1 MASHFKKTSR
11 KKIVLTIVLVCTIV
25 AVLLVGCFAVV
36 NSGALY
42 AIARVFNETTTTTTA
57 KPTTTIVPTTQ
68 PSQTPDP
75 EPEPLPDPE
84 YAVPDEMKGVWLV
97 PGTDYLV
104 SGKETAATVKKQIDS
119 AFTAMEEWQFNTLL
133 LPLHRETTALYP
145 SSEMTSF
152 TLTNTD
158 GTRFDPVSYIVEKAR
173 EKQLFVYGV
182 MDLHVREGDTWDPRV
197 DGVIERTVRIVEEG
211 AAAYALDGMFVSGFA
226 YALGQIPAEEKE
238 TAVSAVDALVE
249 QVSQTLI
256 TSDRN
261 RYVGLMSYGI
271 WAHSTV
277 NEKGSKTD
285 SYYEEFT
292 DGCADTRGWL
302 ERGLFHC
309 VMVKN
314 YASTLHPT
322 ASFQKV
328 LSWWEETAAEL
339 NVPLYMSHSA
349 KTIGSYLVGWK
360 SPDQL
365 AQQYLYCKDAV
376 GWCGSAYDSLAPLAK
391 DTLGLAETLK
401 KAYAGTINEEFIYD
415 QLKVSM
421 PTKLTYT
428 TTESVVTFQ
437 GGGDTNF
444 PLTINGE
451 AMQLSE
457 HGFFTKQYTLKI
469 GLNTFNF
476 EHKGKTRTY
485 NITYKQ
491 TLVESISPAED
502 MTVDGGSRFVI
513 RVIARKGAT
522 VKAVINGTTV
532 ALEETEIKE
541 DESGNLPS
549 DFGAYVGNYTLP
561 KGVIGQSQNLGA
573 VKATA
578 TYNGLSESKNG
589 GVITIEALP
598 QPTTTVPTTTTTVI
612 TTTTTQP
619 PETTGDGS
627 STTGIDGSETTGTDG
642 SETTETTSTTVP
654 DIPPAEGDSDIVI
667 ITSEYAETFN
677 GGDFID
683 DWSRPYNSYLPKG
696 TQDKWVANVYNG
708 SLSYYLLASGHR
720 VYRKDAKLVK
730 GALNAN
736 TPLKNCAVTV
746 SGIHT
751 VMTFDANWNV
761 PVYIA
766 AHPQQYYRDVTDP
779 NSAKEPNYSLEK
791 YGQTAEYV
799 DVTFHY
805 TVAPTAAPDLTGNP
819 LFSKAEW
826 IDDTNGVW
834 TLRLTLKKAGAYYG
848 HQLEWTGG
856 RLTISF
862 LNPFD
867 ISKNP
872 PEEKLKGVSIL
883 IDPGHGS
890 DNDKAWEAPFN
901 LAYATDL
908 KAKLEA
914 LGATV
919 TMTRDK
925 HLGAAELSLASR
937 VKMAHAGTYHMV
949 ISVHMNGANGIATG
963 ATVHY
968 YDEVGYTL
976 SSYIYPKMHE
986 VETPYGVGT
995 TANGTPRS
1003 SGTVWG
1009 TLYMTRSIFDCP
1021 SVLLECAFLDNPK
1034 DKEALIDPVYRDK
1047 LMQAVTDGVVAY
1059 FEAMA
1064 PKGQPIEQPSAP
1076 NTTITTAEVTTVGTT
1091 ETVA

>member
-1 MASHFKKTSR
+1 MGSHFKKPS
-11 KKIVLTIVLVCTIV
+11 KKPLVLKIVLVC
-25 AVLLVGCFAVV
+25 AVVTALLIGCFAVV
-36 NSGALY
+36 NSGVLY
-42 AIARVFNETTTTTTA
+42 TIADVFNETTTTNSTG
-57 KPTTTIVPTTQ
+57 TTTSTTVTTTQ
-68 PSQTPDP
+68 PSQVVT
-75 EPEPLPDPE
+75 PEPLPPPE
-84 YAVPDEMKGVWLV
+84 YAVPEEMKGVWLV

-104 SGKETAATVKKQIDS
+104 TGKESAATVKKQIDS
-119 AFTAMEEWQFNTLL
+119 AFTAMEGWDFNTLL
-133 LPLHRETTALYP
+133 LPLHREDAALYP
-145 SSEMTSF
+145 SAEMTSI
-152 TLTNTD
+152 TLTDAD
-158 GTRFDPVSYIVEKAR
+158 GVRFDPVAYITEQAR
-173 EKQLFVYGV
+173 ERQMFVYGV
-182 MDLHVREGDTWDPRV
+182 MDLHVREGDAWDPRV
-197 DGVIERTVRIVEEG
+197 EGVIERTVRIVEEG
-211 AAAYALDGMFVSGFA
+211 ASAYAMDGMFVSGFA
-226 YALGQIPAEEKE
+226 YALNQIAAEERE
-238 TAVSAVDALVE
+238 TAIAAVDALVTK
-249 QVSQTLI
+249 VSEMLV

-328 LSWWEETAAEL
+328 LSWWEETANEL

-349 KTIGSYLVGWK
+349 KTIGSYLAGWK

-376 GWCGSAYDSLAPLAK
+376 GWCGSAYESLTPLVK

-415 QLKVSM
+415 QLKVTQPS
-421 PTKLTYT
+421 KLTYT
-428 TTESVVTFQ
+428 TTESVITFN

-451 AMQLSE
+451 AVELSE

-485 NITYKQ
+485 SITYKQ
-491 TLVESISPAED
+491 TLVESVSPSEN

-513 RVIARKGAT
+513 RVIARDGST
-522 VKAVINGTTV
+522 VKAVINGVTV
-532 ALEETEIKE
+532 TLEETETKE

-549 DFGAYVGNYTLP
+549 DFRAYVGNYTLP
-561 KGVIGQSQNLGA
+561 KGIVGQAQNLGA
-573 VKATA
+573 IQVTA
-578 TYNGLSESKNG
+578 TYNGFSESKNG
-589 GVITIEALP
+589 GSITVDALP
-598 QPTTTVPTTTTTVI
+598 LPPPTTTAPSAPTGPTH
-612 TTTTTQP
+612 P
-619 PETTGDGS
+619 
-627 STTGIDGSETTGTDG
+627 GT
-642 SETTETTSTTVP
+642 
-654 DIPPAEGDSDIVI
+654 PPAAGDSDIVI

-696 TQDKWVANVYNG
+696 TQDQWVANVYNG
-708 SLSYYLLASGHR
+708 NLSYYLLASGKR
-720 VYRKDAKLVK
+720 VYKKDAKLVK
-730 GALNAN
+730 GTLNAN
-736 TPLKNCAVTV
+736 TSLSGGEAVI
-746 SGIHT
+746 SGMHT
-751 VMTFDANWNV
+751 VLTYETNWNI

-766 AHPQQYYRDVTDP
+766 AYPQQYYREVSDP
-779 NSAKEPNYSLEK
+779 NSSQDPYYGIEK

-805 TVAPTAAPDLTGNP
+805 AIAPPAAPDLKNNP

-826 IDDTNGVW
+826 IDGKNGVW
-834 TLRLTLKKAGAYYG
+834 TLRLTLKTKGAYYG
-848 HQLEWTGG
+848 HQLVWSGDQ
-856 RLTISF
+856 LSISF
-862 LNPFD
+862 LNPANT
-867 ISKNP
+867 SKNP

-890 DNDKAWEAPFN
+890 DDDKPAEGPFN
-901 LAYATDL
+901 LLYANDL

-925 HLGAAELSLASR
+925 DLGKNGLSLPSR
-937 VKMAHAGTYHMV
+937 VAMAHAGSYHMV
-949 ISVHMNGANGIATG
+949 ISVHMNGANGKATG

-976 SSYIYPKMHE
+976 SSYIYPEMRE
-986 VETPYGVGT
+986 VETKYGVGT

-1009 TLYMTRSIFDCP
+1009 TLFMTRSIFDCP

-1059 FEAMA
+1059 FKAMV
-1064 PKGQPIEQPSAP
+1064 PYEEPTEQPTVS
-1076 NTTITTAEVTTVGTT
+1076 TTVAGTTTTATGTTEGTTAESAATGATTAATTVTTVKKET
-1091 ETVA
+1091 E

>member
-1 MASHFKKTSR
+1 MASHFKKTSH
-11 KKIVLTIVLVCTIV
+11 KKIVLRVVLICAIV
-25 AVLLVGCFAVV
+25 AALLVGCFAVV
-36 NSGALY
+36 NSGVLY
-42 AIARVFNETTTTTTA
+42 TIAGVFNEQTTTSG
-57 KPTTTIVPTTQ
+57 KPTTTTVPTTTQ
-68 PSQTPDP
+68 PSQTP

-84 YAVPDEMKGVWLV
+84 YAVPEEMKGVWLV
-97 PGTDYLV
+97 PGTDYLI

-119 AFTAMEEWQFNTLL
+119 AFVSMEDWQFNTLL
-133 LPLHRETTALYP
+133 LPLHREKTALYP
-145 SSEMTSF
+145 SKEMTSI
-152 TLTNTD
+152 TLTNAD
-158 GTRFDPVSYIVEKAR
+158 GTAFDPVAYITEKAR
-173 EKQLFVYGV
+173 EKQMFVYGV
-182 MDLHVREGDTWDPRV
+182 MDLHVREGDEWDPRI
-197 DGVIERTVRIVEEG
+197 DGVIERTLRIVEEG
-211 AAAYALDGMFVSGFA
+211 ASAYALDGMFVSGFA
-226 YALGQIPAEEKE
+226 YALGQIPAEERE
-238 TAVSAVDALVE
+238 TAIAAVDSLVTK
-249 QVSQTLI
+249 VSESLI
-256 TSDRN
+256 SSDRN

-285 SYYEEFT
+285 AYYEEFT

-314 YASTLHPT
+314 SASTLHPT

-328 LSWWEETAAEL
+328 LSWWEETANAL

-349 KTIGSYLVGWK
+349 KTIGSYLAGWK

-376 GWCGSAYDSLAPLAK
+376 GWCGSAYESLTPLVK
-391 DTLGLAETLK
+391 DKLGLADTLK

-415 QLKVSM
+415 QLKVTM
-421 PTKLTYT
+421 PSKLTYT

-451 AMQLSE
+451 AAELSE

-469 GLNTFNF
+469 GLNTFKF

-491 TLVESISPAED
+491 TLVESVSPSED

-513 RVIARKGAT
+513 RVIARGGST
-522 VKAVINGTTV
+522 VKAVIGGTTV
-532 ALEETEIKE
+532 TLEETEIKE

-549 DFGAYVGNYTLP
+549 DFRAYVGNYTLP
-561 KGVIGQSQNLGA
+561 KGIIGQAQSLGEIK
-573 VKATA
+573 VTA

-589 GVITIEALP
+589 GAITIDALP
-598 QPTTTVPTTTTTVI
+598 QPTTTAPTTTTG
-612 TTTTTQP
+612 TTGGDGSGATGTTGTTQP
-619 PETTGDGS
+619 
-627 STTGIDGSETTGTDG
+627 GT
-642 SETTETTSTTVP
+642 
-654 DIPPAEGDSDIVI
+654 PPAAGDSDIVI
-667 ITSEYAETFN
+667 ITSDYAETFN

-708 SLSYYLLASGHR
+708 SLSYYLLASGKR

-736 TPLKNCAVTV
+736 TSLSGGEAVIN
-746 SGIHT
+746 GMHT
-751 VMTFDANWNV
+751 VMTFETNWNV

-766 AHPQQYYRDVTDP
+766 AYPQQYYRENTDP
-779 NSAKEPNYSLEK
+779 NNSKDPNYSLEK

-805 TVAPTAAPDLTGNP
+805 TIVPPAAPDLTGNP

-826 IDDTNGVW
+826 IDGKNGVW
-834 TLRLTLKKAGAYYG
+834 TLRLTLKNKGAYYG
-848 HQLEWTGG
+848 HQIEWAGD
-856 RLTISF
+856 RLTLSF

-883 IDPGHGS
+883 IDPGHGA

-901 LAYATDL
+901 LAYANDL

-919 TMTRDK
+919 TMTRDR
-925 HLGAAELSLASR
+925 HLGKEELSLQSR
-937 VKMAHAGTYHMV
+937 VTMAHAGSYHMV
-949 ISVHMNGANGIATG
+949 ISVHMNGANGKATG

-968 YDEVGYTL
+968 FNEAGYTL

-995 TANGTPRS
+995 TANGSPRS

-1059 FEAMA
+1059 FEAMV
-1064 PKGQPIEQPSAP
+1064 PNEQSTEQ
-1076 NTTITTAEVTTVGTT
+1076 TTGSTAAATTTTAATSTT
-1091 ETVA
+1091 